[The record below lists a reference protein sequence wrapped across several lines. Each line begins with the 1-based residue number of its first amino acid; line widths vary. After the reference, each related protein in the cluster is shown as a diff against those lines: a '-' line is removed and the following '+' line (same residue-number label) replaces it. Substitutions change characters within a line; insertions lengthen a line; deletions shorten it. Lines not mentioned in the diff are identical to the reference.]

1 MFHMIT
7 NSAWMVNININ
18 ININKSININ
28 INKIGINN
36 DI

>member
-28 INKIGINN
+28 IYKIGINN